1 MKTRAYLRIGKNGS
15 KIKIVA
21 NANPDTTPLKAGT
34 DRYSKFIPTVYLSL
48 ELNIPDEAFKPPNI
62 SASITV
68 PIEKVG
74 TAIEV
79 VDPLKVL

>member
-1 MKTRAYLRIGKNGS
+1 MKSKVYLRLTKDGM
-15 KIKIVA
+15 V
-21 NANPDTTPLKAGT
+21 NATQSYKPEPLRDSYKRA
-34 DRYSKFIPTVYLSL
+34 KPTVFLAL

-62 SASITV
+62 TASITV

-79 VDPLKVL
+79 VDPLKMV

>member
-1 MKTRAYLRIGKNGS
+1 MRQ
-15 KIKIVA
+15 KIYIRLTKDGTVA
-21 NANPDTTPLKAGT
+21 ATQSYKPEPLCDTYKKA
-34 DRYSKFIPTVYLSL
+34 KPTVFLAL

-62 SASITV
+62 TASITV

-79 VDPLKVL
+79 VDPLKMV